1 MRTVLMLI
9 PTGFQELLVLKL
21 LAPVHE
27 VAKSRTQLRTKQIT
41 LCPSSSIKG
50 QQGLNRYGV
59 AGKVEHYYFP
69 LRSESLSHLC

>member
-41 LCPSSSIKG
+41 LC
-50 QQGLNRYGV
+50 
-59 AGKVEHYYFP
+59 
-69 LRSESLSHLC
+69 LRASRASRAQTGME

>member
-1 MRTVLMLI
+1 MLI
-9 PTGFQELLVLKL
+9 PARFQELLGLKL
-21 LAPVHE
+21 TAPVHE
-27 VAKSRTQLRTKQIT
+27 VAKSRTQLRTKQVT

-59 AGKVEHYYFP
+59 AGKVGQEHYYFP